1 MGVQVGRYSICR
13 AGALATVAFGGR
25 RPESLPIRLAVQPA
39 RLKHMPTL
47 PTAVSY
53 NEESRLHTHPQHP
66 EHAGRLQTILNLL
79 DVDGIRELVLSV
91 NGRPAGE
98 PDLLRVHSPL
108 HLERVRDTER
118 TEGLQWLDADTYGN
132 EHSWQ
137 AARRAAG
144 TVVEVT
150 RQVLAGKAVN
160 GMALVRPPGHHATP
174 DRAMG
179 FCLIN
184 NIAVAAAWA
193 LAETDVNRVL
203 ILDFDVHHGNG
214 IQDIFWRDP
223 SVLFVSLHQ
232 SPLYPFTGDASETGG
247 PQAEGL
253 NCNLPLPP
261 GVGDQGCLRMLD
273 EVAVPLA
280 EAFTPDL
287 ILVSAG
293 YDGHWLDPLAQM
305 QLTVAGYTAMVRR
318 LMELAAVLCRNRLVL
333 VLEGGYRLEVL
344 AHAVVNSIAALAGED
359 GPGDPFGLP
368 RQDERDIAQLIA
380 GYRSQ
385 WFGGR

>member
-1 MGVQVGRYSICR
+1 M
-13 AGALATVAFGGR
+13 A
-25 RPESLPIRLAVQPA
+25 
-39 RLKHMPTL
+39 TL

-66 EHAGRLQTILNLL
+66 EHAGRMQAILNLL
-79 DVDGIRELVLSV
+79 DAGGMHERVMSVVGRE
-91 NGRPAGE
+91 AGE
-98 PDLLRVHSPL
+98 PDLLRVHAPL
-108 HLERVRDTER
+108 HVERVRDTER
-118 TEGLQWLDADTYGN
+118 AKGLQWFDADTYGN

-144 TVVEVT
+144 TVIEVT

-160 GMALVRPPGHHATP
+160 GMALVRPPGHHAIP

-179 FCLIN
+179 FCLFN
-184 NIAVAAAWA
+184 NVAVAAAWA
-193 LAETDVNRVL
+193 LAETDINRVL

-214 IQDIFWRDP
+214 TQDIFWRDP

-247 PQAEGL
+247 PRAEGL
-253 NCNLPLPP
+253 NCNLPLPS
-261 GVGDQGCLRMLD
+261 GVGDKGYLQVLD
-273 EVAVPLA
+273 EVALPLA
-280 EAFTPDL
+280 EAFAPDL

-293 YDGHWLDPLAQM
+293 YDGHWLDPLAQT
-305 QLTVAGYTAMVRR
+305 QLTVAGYTALIRR
-318 LMELAAVLCRNRLVL
+318 LVEWAAVLCRNRLVL
-333 VLEGGYRLEVL
+333 VLEGGYHLDVL

-359 GPGDPFGLP
+359 GPGDPFGSP
-368 RQDERDIAQLIA
+368 RQGERDIAALIA
-380 GYRSQ
+380 RYRSQ

>member
-1 MGVQVGRYSICR
+1 MS
-13 AGALATVAFGGR
+13 
-25 RPESLPIRLAVQPA
+25 
-39 RLKHMPTL
+39 TL
-47 PTAVSY
+47 PTAVSC

-66 EHAGRLQTILNLL
+66 EHAGRMQAILNLL
-79 DVDGIRELVLSV
+79 EADGMRGRIMPVDGWEASDR
-91 NGRPAGE
+91 
-98 PDLLRVHSPL
+98 DLLRVHSPL
-108 HLERVRDTER
+108 HLERVRDTEQ
-118 TEGLQWLDADTYGN
+118 GVGIQWFDTDTYGN

-137 AARRAAG
+137 AARSAAG

-150 RQVLAGKAVN
+150 HRVLTGQAVN

-179 FCLIN
+179 FCLFN

-214 IQDIFWRDP
+214 TQDIFWRDP

-247 PQAEGL
+247 PSAEGL

-261 GVGDQGCLRMLD
+261 GVGDKGYLRMLD

-280 EAFTPDL
+280 EAFAPDL

-293 YDGHWLDPLAQM
+293 YDGHWLDPLAHT

-318 LMELAAVLCRNRLVL
+318 LVELAAGLCRNRLVL

-344 AHAVVNSIAALAGED
+344 AHAVVNSIAALAGAD
-359 GPGDPFGLP
+359 GPGDPFGAP
-368 RQDERDIAQLIA
+368 RQGERDIAKLIA
-380 GYRSQ
+380 KYRSQ

>member
-1 MGVQVGRYSICR
+1 
-13 AGALATVAFGGR
+13 
-25 RPESLPIRLAVQPA
+25 
-39 RLKHMPTL
+39 MPTL
-47 PTAVSY
+47 PTAVSF

-79 DVDGIRELVLSV
+79 DGDGMREPLMSV
-91 NGRPAGE
+91 NGRAAGE

-118 TEGLQWLDADTYGN
+118 AAGLQWLDADTYGN

-137 AARRAAG
+137 AARHAAG

-150 RQVLAGKAVN
+150 RQVLVGQAVN

-179 FCLIN
+179 FCLFN

-214 IQDIFWRDP
+214 TQDIFWHDP
-223 SVLFVSLHQ
+223 AVLFVSLHQ

-261 GVGDQGCLRMLD
+261 GVGDKGCLRMLD
-273 EVAVPLA
+273 EVVVPLA
-280 EAFTPDL
+280 EAFAPDL

-293 YDGHWLDPLAQM
+293 YDGHWLDPLAHM

-318 LMELAAVLCRNRLVL
+318 VMELAVGLCRNRLVL
-333 VLEGGYRLEVL
+333 VLEGGYRLDVL
-344 AHAVVNSIAALAGED
+344 AHAVVNSVAALAGAD
-359 GPGDPFGLP
+359 GPGDPFGAP
-368 RQDERDIAQLIA
+368 RQDERDIAPLLA
-380 GYRSQ
+380 RYRSQ